1 MVSLWTAEVY
11 VDDAGRSPFAA
22 WLASLSE
29 SKFGALDAGLRI
41 VLLQRGIEVA
51 GTEWLKPL
59 GDGLWEFRVRHDA
72 TAINHMF
79 GGEAPSTLRR
89 EGILLRVFCHFHGT
103 KIILLL
109 SGYDKGR
116 DPSDKRQQKEI
127 ARVRQSLTA
136 WHEAQRREA
145 ARRRK
150 E

>member
-79 GGEAPSTLRR
+79 GGEALGMKRRGGKRLDAGKSEPMASTGRLTRHVIDHILR
-89 EGILLRVFCHFHGT
+89 T
-103 KIILLL
+103 T
-109 SGYDKGR
+109 
-116 DPSDKRQQKEI
+116 
-127 ARVRQSLTA
+127 VRRTG
-136 WHEAQRREA
+136 
-145 ARRRK
+145 
-150 E
+150 